1 MKFIHYNEILPVN
14 LALVES
20 FYCQDTE
27 DKGKTEYKIVF
38 QLISGNIVLWKFEHE
53 GERKPVYENILISY
67 SKEVITD

>member
-1 MKFIHYNEILPVN
+1 MPVN
-14 LALVES
+14 MALVES
-20 FYCQDTE
+20 FYRQDTE
-27 DKGKTEYKIVF
+27 DTENNKTVYKIVF